1 MNYIIPLAHVFKL
14 KGSKQVNVKG
24 KGFSK
29 IELKK
34 TGVSIEM
41 AKKYGLRI
49 DSRRRSTHQKNID
62 QLKEWI
68 NKFSENEK
76 EIHKSKK
83 EIVKKSNTY
92 RGRAFRGITS
102 SGKKGRGLMKA
113 RGLRN
118 TSIHKWKKK
127 TRKNR

>member
-1 MNYIIPLAHVFKL
+1 MKYIIPLAHVFKL
-14 KGSKQVNVKG
+14 KGSKQVKVKG

-41 AKKYGLRI
+41 AQKYGLRL
-49 DSRRRSTHQKNID
+49 DSRRRTAHQKNID
-62 QLKEWI
+62 QLKECL
-68 NKFSENEK
+68 NKFSENKK

-83 EIVKKSNTY
+83 VLVKSKTY
-92 RGRAFRGITS
+92 RGNAFRGLTS
-102 SGKKGRGLMKA
+102 SGKKARGLMKA

>member
-1 MNYIIPLAHVFKL
+1 MKHKLPLALVFKL
-14 KGSKQVNVKG
+14 KGSKQAKVKG

-34 TGVSIEM
+34 TGVTIEV
-41 AKKYGLRI
+41 AQKYGLRL
-49 DSRRRSTHQKNID
+49 DSRRRTAHQKNID
-62 QLKEWI
+62 QLKKWF
-68 NKFSENEK
+68 NKFSEN
-76 EIHKSKK
+76 KK
-83 EIVKKSNTY
+83 EIYKSKEFVKSKTY
-92 RGRAFRGITS
+92 RGNAFRGLTS

-127 TRKNR
+127 TRKN